1 MKQGV
6 LILTD
11 VEEVSAQ
18 DVIRVDWAVNH
29 YSTQELLEKYMFG
42 KDWRVSYAQILDS
55 DIVRTADKAEADR
68 LAAEQQA
75 RRQAIVFWGKLR
87 SHVVAKA
94 GRDGVP
100 AEMTDDEIL
109 AFVCERLAEGA
120 SDQRT

>member
-68 LAAEQQA
+68 LAAEQKA